1 MRAKDDIS
9 KPAGMKKTSKEAAAA
24 SPATPSAPPEPAI
37 TSVHQWTNG
46 RAEVLI
52 LRCCDKDGTSHGG
65 FKWPLKVGSV
75 VEAPDWNP
83 EPICGGGLHG
93 WPWGI
98 GMGGGKEPQFDGAW
112 LVVGALPTDV
122 VDLPGKCKAR
132 AVTVRF
138 VGDWQSATAFIL
150 AGQIAWVQ
158 HAARGAASATGE
170 RGAASAT
177 GWRGAASAT
186 GESGA
191 ACVTG
196 LNGMAQ
202 AGRWGCIVLAF
213 NAGDHQEMRCA
224 QVGIGDGSDGK
235 LKAGAWY
242 RLDDE
247 SGAFVECP
255 Q

>member
-1 MRAKDDIS
+1 
-9 KPAGMKKTSKEAAAA
+9 MKKTSKEAAAA

-177 GWRGAASAT
+177 GESGAASAT
-186 GESGA
+186 GWSGAASATGWSGA